1 MNPIVEMNHSQKI
14 AFLKTLSPEERI
26 AYDKKKNAERQQR
39 YYDANKD
46 KVSSIKKD
54 KYREKNPEQPKD
66 IKTPLEL
73 ELDNMIDGLEEL
85 AGATKTNLKFALNTI
100 VKQFNIR
107 DMNEF
112 TDILSRPLVVIDK
125 INQLKKLDG
134 EDYSLLSKQLLV
146 NAVMSYIKHFHK
158 TIPQPIKDTYNLHFK
173 LNHKVYLDE
182 CVERNAIENLPS
194 FAEYMD
200 RVKTKY
206 GIDNYRYLIVALYN
220 ELPRRDD
227 FAELVVV
234 KTKKHATD
242 NATGNSIFVGK
253 RDAVIVLNYPSKNT
267 NKVEKKLSNETAKL
281 VRNHIDKNEI
291 KYGEHLFKQQSISQ
305 IISRINIDLDVG
317 NGGAINVLRRMKIN
331 DENRSVSTNL
341 ETKQKLAVLMG
352 HHPFYQQ
359 TLYSNGYKNT

>member
-1 MNPIVEMNHSQKI
+1 MNPTEMNHGQKI
-14 AFLKTLSPEERI
+14 AYLKTLSADERI
-26 AYDKKKNAERQQR
+26 AYDKKKNADRQQR

-54 KYREKNPEQPKD
+54 KYREKYPEQPKD
-66 IKTPLEL
+66 IKTPLEI
-73 ELDNMIDGLEEL
+73 ELDNMIDGLHEL

-107 DMNEF
+107 DLNEF

-134 EDYSLLSKQLLV
+134 EDYSMNSKQLLIA
-146 NAVMSYIKHFHK
+146 AVMSYIKHFH
-158 TIPQPIKDTYNLHFK
+158 TTLPQPIKDTYNLQVR
-173 LNHKVYLDE
+173 LNHEVYLDD
-182 CVERNAIENLPS
+182 CKERNAVEKLPS

-200 RVKTKY
+200 RVKTTY

-227 FAELVVV
+227 FADLTIV
-234 KTKKHATD
+234 KTKKQATD
-242 NATGNSIFVGK
+242 NATGNSVFVGK
-253 RDAVIVLNYPSKNT
+253 RDAVIVLNAPSKNSSH
-267 NKVEKKLSNETAKL
+267 VEKKLSSETASL
-281 VRNHIDKNEI
+281 VRNHIEKNGI
-291 KYGEHLFKQQSISQ
+291 KYGEHLFKQQAISP
-305 IISRINIDLDVG
+305 IVSRMNSDLGVG

-352 HHPFYQQ
+352 HDAIKGQ